1 MGVTPVEP
9 WRPMTDL
16 LAGPDVDR
24 RNVLLGRIET
34 VRIALAGPR
43 PIEAVELKVAA
54 SVAHLGLVAR
64 VVAPAF
70 ALTVIGGLAVRAD
83 LSQLWW
89 QDRLGGAYPLSLPDA
104 APDGGSVP
112 DLIRGPVQAITAAI
126 RSSVPVSGLVL
137 QGNVASAINGA
148 ANLIGRQRPELARAS
163 YALADAL
170 LNDDILNPA
179 RSAAGPAFRRSSC
192 CLIYRASP
200 GQPAQTCG
208 DCILTPSSLG

>member
-1 MGVTPVEP
+1 MA
-9 WRPMTDL
+9 DL
-16 LAGPDVDR
+16 IDQPD
-24 RNVLLGRIET
+24 VLLGRVGA
-34 VRIALAGPR
+34 VRAALAGPR
-43 PIEAVELKVAA
+43 PIEAVEVKVAA

-70 ALTVIGGLAVRAD
+70 ALMVISGRTVAPD

-89 QDRLGGAYPLSLPDA
+89 QDRLGGAYPLSLPDSLTYSA
-104 APDGGSVP
+104 VLR
-112 DLIRGPVQAITAAI
+112 DLLGGPVQAITAAVQ
-126 RSSVPVSGLVL
+126 SGAPVSGLVL

-170 LNDDILNPA
+170 LDDDSLNPA

-200 GQPAQTCG
+200 VQPAQTCG
-208 DCILTPSSLG
+208 DCILTPPTG